1 MPYSSVVLPAC
12 RRGGVRRDQVETM
25 AFPPLVRHPSQAG
38 NTARNDGTDYVL
50 PFWLVLARRRYLGLG
65 SANSQGALIGR

>member
-12 RRGGVRRDQVETM
+12 RRGGVRRDQVETT
-25 AFPPLVRHPSQAG
+25 AFPPLVRHPSHAG

-50 PFWLVLARRRYLGLG
+50 SFWLVLLVVGILGLV
-65 SANSQGALIGR
+65 AQIHREPL